1 MEYSHELRKKF
12 TKYKNKQEFDVN
24 LLFIHSIKLKD
35 SFNKTKNVRNNII
48 LEQTFISEIL
58 LVQICNIHENTE
70 DTS

>member
-1 MEYSHELRKKF
+1 MEYSHELREKF
-12 TKYKNKQEFDVN
+12 TKCKNKQEFDVN

-35 SFNKTKNVRNNII
+35 SFNKTKNDRINII

-58 LVQICNIHENTE
+58 LVQICNIYENIE

>member
-1 MEYSHELRKKF
+1 MKYSHELRETF

-35 SFNKTKNVRNNII
+35 SFNKKNDWNNII

-58 LVQICNIHENTE
+58 LEQICNIYENIE